1 VTKFRNKT
9 KVAEVQL
16 YGYMFSFIKD
26 GCDVKDR
33 YWTMWNML
41 YYQRLNLV
49 TTWSCWIW
57 CQ

>member
-33 YWTMWNML
+33 Y
-41 YYQRLNLV
+41 
-49 TTWSCWIW
+49 
-57 CQ
+57 